1 MHDEA
6 TVAIN
11 GDASLSSKLT
21 SGNPKARGGKLDTVC
36 LTTTKAHCYSPA
48 VLRASLCEPVS
59 VGDLANGRVVMC
71 DGLNKRRKC
80 DAVFF

>member
-1 MHDEA
+1 MTRGEE
-6 TVAIN
+6 
-11 GDASLSSKLT
+11 
-21 SGNPKARGGKLDTVC
+21 SGTVC
-36 LTTTKAHCYSPA
+36 LTTTKARCYSPA
-48 VLRASLCEPVS
+48 VLRASLCEHLS